1 LLQWGTNSE
10 INNSYFTIEKSN
22 NASTFEYLSNISAQG
37 TIGTVMKKYSFV
49 DKQPYS
55 LGYYRISQT
64 DKDGKKSYYKTIQVK
79 ANIDAGISVQHFVQG
94 DYIYVQTNNA
104 TTGNASINLY
114 SIEGRKLS
122 SKKIYLTPQQN
133 TFKVIEPAQKGVYII
148 CLESNGEKT
157 YTGKIVVQ

>member
-1 LLQWGTNSE
+1 MN
-10 INNSYFTIEKSN
+10 
-22 NASTFEYLSNISAQG
+22 
-37 TIGTVMKKYSFV
+37 YSFT

-79 ANIDAGISVQHFVQG
+79 SVISAGISVQQFVQG
-94 DYIYVQTNNA
+94 NYIYVQTSN
-104 TTGNASINLY
+104 TPTGNASIDLY
-114 SIEGRKLS
+114 SIQGRKLS
-122 SKKIYLTPQQN
+122 AQKIYLTPQQN
-133 TFKVIEPAQKGVYII
+133 TYKVIKPAQTGVYII